1 MNYLLDTHTFLWFLE
16 GNNTLSSKARI
27 IIENADNTIYVSI
40 ASIWEIAIKISIS
53 KLKLSVNLEEVKTE
67 IVKNNFEILPLDF
80 EHIIELTNLEQIHKD
95 PFDRIILSQA
105 ISEKYIFVS
114 KDSNFDFYNNVNVL
128 W

>member
-40 ASIWEIAIKISIS
+40 ASIWEIAIKISTS
-53 KLKLSVNLEEVKTE
+53 KLKLIVNLEEVKTE

-95 PFDRIILSQA
+95 PFDRIIISQA
-105 ISEKYIFVS
+105 ISEKCTIVS
-114 KDSNFDFYNNVNVL
+114 KDSNFVFYNNVNVL

>member
-53 KLKLSVNLEEVKTE
+53 KLKLIVNLEEVKTE

-95 PFDRIILSQA
+95 PFDRIIISQA
-105 ISEKYIFVS
+105 ISEKCTIVS

>member
-95 PFDRIILSQA
+95 PFDRIIISQA
-105 ISEKYIFVS
+105 ISEKCTIVS

>member
-16 GNNTLSSKARI
+16 GNNSLSFKARI

-95 PFDRIILSQA
+95 PFDRIIISQA
-105 ISEKYIFVS
+105 ISEKCTIIS
-114 KDSNFDFYNNVNVL
+114 KDSNFDFYKNVNVL

>member
-1 MNYLLDTHTFLWFLE
+1 MSYLLDTHTFLWFLE
-16 GNNTLSSKARI
+16 GNKNLSSNARI
-27 IIENADNTIYVSI
+27 IIENPNNTIFVSI
-40 ASIWEIAIKISIS
+40 ASIWEIAIKTSLN

-95 PFDRIILSQA
+95 PFDRIIISQA
-105 ISEKYIFVS
+105 ISEKYTIIS
-114 KDSNFDFYNNVNVL
+114 KDSNFGFYKNVNIL

>member
-40 ASIWEIAIKISIS
+40 ASIWEIAIKISTS

-95 PFDRIILSQA
+95 PFDRIIISQA
-105 ISEKYIFVS
+105 ISEKCTIVS
-114 KDSNFDFYNNVNVL
+114 KDSNFVFYNNVNVL

>member
-53 KLKLSVNLEEVKTE
+53 KLKLSVNLEEFKTE
-67 IVKNNFEILPLDF
+67 IVK
-80 EHIIELTNLEQIHKD
+80 II
-95 PFDRIILSQA
+95 
-105 ISEKYIFVS
+105 S
-114 KDSNFDFYNNVNVL
+114 KFYL
-128 W
+128 

>member
-1 MNYLLDTHTFLWFLE
+1 L
-16 GNNTLSSKARI
+16 GNSNKDCTR
-27 IIENADNTIYVSI
+27 
-40 ASIWEIAIKISIS
+40 

-95 PFDRIILSQA
+95 PFDRIIISQA
-105 ISEKYIFVS
+105 ISEKCTIIS

>member
-16 GNNTLSSKARI
+16 GNNSLSSKARI
-27 IIENADNTIYVSI
+27 IIEDADNTIYVSI

-95 PFDRIILSQA
+95 PFDRIIISQA
-105 ISEKYIFVS
+105 ISEKCTIIS
-114 KDSNFDFYNNVNVL
+114 KDSKFDFYKNVNVL

>member
-16 GNNTLSSKARI
+16 GNNSLSSKARI

-40 ASIWEIAIKISIS
+40 ASIWEIAIKISTS
-53 KLKLSVNLEEVKTE
+53 KLKLIVNLEEVKTE

-95 PFDRIILSQA
+95 PFDRIIISQA
-105 ISEKYIFVS
+105 ISEKCTIVS
-114 KDSNFDFYNNVNVL
+114 KDSNFVFYNNVNVL

>member
-53 KLKLSVNLEEVKTE
+53 KLKLIVNLEEVKTE

-95 PFDRIILSQA
+95 PFDRIIISQA
-105 ISEKYIFVS
+105 ISEKCTIVS
-114 KDSNFDFYNNVNVL
+114 KDSNFVFYNNVNVL

>member
-16 GNNTLSSKARI
+16 GNNSLSSKARI
-27 IIENADNTIYVSI
+27 IIEDADNTIYVSI

-95 PFDRIILSQA
+95 PFDRIIISQA
-105 ISEKYIFVS
+105 ISEKCTIIS
-114 KDSNFDFYNNVNVL
+114 KDSNFDFYKNINVL